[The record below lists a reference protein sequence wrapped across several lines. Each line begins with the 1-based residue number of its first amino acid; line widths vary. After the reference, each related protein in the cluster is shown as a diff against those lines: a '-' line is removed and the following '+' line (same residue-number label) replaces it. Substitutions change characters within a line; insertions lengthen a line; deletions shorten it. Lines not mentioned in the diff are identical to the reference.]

1 MPRNS
6 LGWDHSDFSVQAL
19 AEFYVNAKAKFKLPK
34 EKVMRIFESLE
45 SDPTLPASE
54 SAVYELELKV
64 RKRYQISN

>member
-1 MPRNS
+1 
-6 LGWDHSDFSVQAL
+6 
-19 AEFYVNAKAKFKLPK
+19 
-34 EKVMRIFESLE
+34 MRIFESLE